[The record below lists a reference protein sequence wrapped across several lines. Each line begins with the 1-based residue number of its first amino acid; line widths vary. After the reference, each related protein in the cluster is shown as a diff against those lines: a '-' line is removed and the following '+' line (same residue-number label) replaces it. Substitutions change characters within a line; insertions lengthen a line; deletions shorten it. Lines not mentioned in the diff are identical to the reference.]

1 MRAAAFID
9 LDRTLLKGASG
20 PIISRALREAG
31 VVGGSSLPGEDLL
44 YRVFNVFGENLPSM
58 LIARQGVA
66 VMKGKPR
73 HLVVAAAHATV
84 DELMSLVRDA
94 ARDVIEG
101 HKSEGR
107 KVVLATTT
115 PHDVIAPF
123 ARRLGF
129 DDVVATR
136 FAVDA
141 DGKYSGEL
149 EGPFTWSA
157 GKLEAVRAWCAD
169 HDVALESS

>member
-66 VMKGKPR
+66 VTSDINSST
-73 HLVVAAAHATV
+73 VACAAA
-84 DELMSLVRDA
+84 
-94 ARDVIEG
+94 
-101 HKSEGR
+101 
-107 KVVLATTT
+107 TT
-115 PHDVIAPF
+115 
-123 ARRLGF
+123 R
-129 DDVVATR
+129 
-136 FAVDA
+136 
-141 DGKYSGEL
+141 
-149 EGPFTWSA
+149 
-157 GKLEAVRAWCAD
+157 
-169 HDVALESS
+169 